1 MRNLILILFI
11 ACITSCSTDN
21 EYFEEYILEE
31 QEYVQ
36 EESSQEE
43 FEYSDEEYKLMFD
56 FVKSI
61 WVSDLF
67 GISEPTSD
75 LTYADLMNISASVI
89 MTDTFGDTLGEGDCY
104 KVYIAMYKY
113 YSDIYP
119 ETKVYRYLK
128 YILENDLY

>member
-11 ACITSCSTDN
+11 ACISSCSTDN

-31 QEYVQ
+31 QEYIQ
-36 EESSQEE
+36 EEHSQE
-43 FEYSDEEYKLMFD
+43 FEYSDEEYKLMFG

-61 WVSDLF
+61 WVSELF
-67 GISEPTSD
+67 GISEPTSN

-104 KVYIAMYKY
+104 RVYIAMYKY